1 MVLSQALTLAL
12 NLQKNEDF
20 MKILITGGLGQIG
33 SHVAEMF
40 LERGDEVLVIDNLA
54 TGRCEHLDDHPRLQT
69 VIDTIAN
76 RDLIN
81 SLFDNFRPDAVVHTA
96 ASYKDPDDWYNDTL
110 TNCVGGSNVVDA
122 SKKFGVKRFIYFQ
135 TALCYGLK
143 PEEQP
148 ITLNHPRKP
157 EGSSYAISKTAN
169 ELYLELSGID
179 FVTFRLA
186 NVIGPRNVAGPL
198 PIFFQRLKDGKQCF
212 ITKARRDFVFVKD
225 LAKTVVH
232 ACDGKGHGAYHFS
245 SGTDVA
251 INELYDAVVKAMDL
265 DNSPEPEIRD
275 LGPDDVA
282 SILLDPSRTF
292 ADFGS
297 IKFTAIEETVRT
309 AIQYYNE
316 HGTLGEYTHLRVEE
330 KVKSS

>member
-1 MVLSQALTLAL
+1 
-12 NLQKNEDF
+12 
-20 MKILITGGLGQIG
+20 MKTLITGGLGQIG
-33 SHVAEMF
+33 SHIAEMM

-54 TGRCEHLDDHPRLQT
+54 TGRREHLVEHPRLR
-69 VIDTIAN
+69 VIIDTIAD

-81 SLFDNFRPDAVVHTA
+81 SLVDKFRPDVLVHA
-96 ASYKDPDDWYNDTL
+96 ACSYKDPDDWYNDTL

-122 SKKFGVKRFIYFQ
+122 AKRFGIKRFIYFQ

-143 PEEQP
+143 PQERP

-179 FVTFRLA
+179 YVTFRLA

-212 ITKARRDFVFVKD
+212 ITKSRRDFVFVKD
-225 LAKTVVH
+225 LAKIVIL

-251 INELYDAVVKAMDL
+251 IVELYDAVVKAMEL
-265 DNSPEPEIRD
+265 PSYPKPEIRD
-275 LGPDDVA
+275 LGPDDVV

-292 ADFGS
+292 TDFGP
-297 IKFTAIEETVRT
+297 IEFTPIEETVRS
-309 AIQYYNE
+309 AIHYYRE

-330 KVKSS
+330 KKG